1 MLDDDPLCKIRIF
14 LFRGKERNSL
24 KKTKKARRKNNLL
37 CKTLKRVKKCKPKK
51 QQPVI
56 KSDTLLILEQQ
67 IEKENELPW
76 ESEKTYLMNPY
87 YYLEES
93 FFEDLK

>member
-1 MLDDDPLCKIRIF
+1 MMIPYLNLNFFIQRKRKKF
-14 LFRGKERNSL
+14 V